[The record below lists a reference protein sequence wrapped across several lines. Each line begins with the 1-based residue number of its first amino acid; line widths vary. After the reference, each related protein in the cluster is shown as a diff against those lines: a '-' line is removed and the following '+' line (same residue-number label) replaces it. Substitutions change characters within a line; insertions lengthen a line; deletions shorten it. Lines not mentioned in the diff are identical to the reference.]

1 MRGPCSS
8 RRAPRPCAHS
18 AHRRRG
24 ATPRLVPRPGGFFLA
39 KTSNRSS
46 TNRFEITN
54 NFTVKIARL
63 RCSSQATVR
72 FTVIWSTFFS
82 VFQTFRGSLTA
93 VSTPIFASK
102 GAFFSVF
109 RVLHFFLCT
118 IPEFCDFSRPLHHVF
133 SQKRNKSRPKYRESD
148 SSQDGRNEKEI
159 RCRRV
164 GPLPARGPTPRA
176 CGFAGRPVQI

>member
-1 MRGPCSS
+1 MYTSFDQKFDGILLTQRSLMLREAFERPA
-8 RRAPRPCAHS
+8 RRDR
-18 AHRRRG
+18 
-24 ATPRLVPRPGGFFLA
+24 TLL
-39 KTSNRSS
+39 
-46 TNRFEITN
+46 
-54 NFTVKIARL
+54 
-63 RCSSQATVR
+63 TVR

-133 SQKRNKSRPKYRESD
+133 SQKRNKSRPNYRESD
-148 SSQDGRNEKEI
+148 STAPRVLEHVDNWNFLRNASSAVLRNNE
-159 RCRRV
+159 
-164 GPLPARGPTPRA
+164 
-176 CGFAGRPVQI
+176 